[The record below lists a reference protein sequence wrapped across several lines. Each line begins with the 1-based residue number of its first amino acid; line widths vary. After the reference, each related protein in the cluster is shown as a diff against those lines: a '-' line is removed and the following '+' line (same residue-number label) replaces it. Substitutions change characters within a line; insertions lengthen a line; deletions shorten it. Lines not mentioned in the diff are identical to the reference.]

1 MTEPIDEREPARPA
15 VPWPYA
21 PEPPP
26 GGADGENRP
35 VQPEPPIPGWVPP
48 DASAPGPEAGSWV
61 VPPAETG
68 SGQARGCL
76 RGCVIVGAILA
87 ILAVVLLVAFIFL
100 GSQVQSALKGT
111 VEFGTGGEAC
121 SVSGGATSFKAGTEL
136 HFVALLERSVS
147 AGETLTVVQTFPDAR
162 TDTDRP
168 EGRKC
173 RLVHV
178 RRPPRGRV
186 RRPLRDGGP
195 YRVGGPRE
203 GRIRGHALIARW

>member
-1 MTEPIDEREPARPA
+1 MTEPIDEHEPPRPA

-26 GGADGENRP
+26 GGADGENLP

-76 RGCVIVGAILA
+76 RGCVIVGVILA
-87 ILAVVLLVAFIFL
+87 ILVVVGVIAVIFL

-111 VEFGTGGEAC
+111 VEFGTGGQAC
-121 SVSGGATSFKAGTEL
+121 SVSGGATSFKAGTDL

-147 AGETLTVVQTFPDAR
+147 AGETLTVVQTFPDGR
-162 TDTDRP
+162 TDTTDQKVENAASCMYGDLP
-168 EGRKC
+168 AGASAGHYAME
-173 RLVHV
+173 V
-178 RRPPRGRV
+178 RTGSEVLAKGAFEVTP
-186 RRPLRDGGP
+186 
-195 YRVGGPRE
+195 
-203 GRIRGHALIARW
+203 

>member
-26 GGADGENRP
+26 GGAEGENRP
-35 VQPEPPIPGWVPP
+35 VQPAPPVAGWVPP
-48 DASAPGPEAGSWV
+48 DASAPSPEAGNWV
-61 VPPAETG
+61 VPPAEPG

-76 RGCVIVGAILA
+76 KGCVIVGAIVA
-87 ILAVVLLVAFIFL
+87 ILAVVVLVAFIFL

-111 VEFGTGGEAC
+111 VEFGTAGEAC
-121 SVSGGATSFKAGTEL
+121 SVSGGATSFKAGTDL

-162 TDTDRP
+162 TDATDQKVESAASCMYGDLP
-168 EGRKC
+168 AGASAGHYAME
-173 RLVHV
+173 V
-178 RRPPRGRV
+178 RSGSEI
-186 RRPLRDGGP
+186 LAKGGFEVTP
-195 YRVGGPRE
+195 
-203 GRIRGHALIARW
+203 